1 MSCGYTIGVIAAG
14 GGSAPLYY
22 TSTLYPMLIEQEDIL
37 EVGFSLTEFRLY
49 DAPTVTD
56 SLNVAVTLSNFTLE
70 DTIVY
75 QDYNTAPTEDNL
87 NVAVTL
93 SNFTLEDTIIY
104 VNYTN
109 ENTPDNLSIGFS
121 LAGMT
126 LT

>member
-70 DTIVY
+70 DTI
-75 QDYNTAPTEDNL
+75 
-87 NVAVTL
+87 
-93 SNFTLEDTIIY
+93 IY